1 MEAKNLTHVGNLSYT
16 ARRAVGYDSKGSI
29 SVFWKIGIKQ
39 AERICSELGI
49 PFYVT
54 IAKETEIDVKHLQ
67 KMRELESL
75 GMVEI
80 RRR

>member
-1 MEAKNLTHVGNLSYT
+1 MNLTKFGNLSYT
-16 ARRAVGYDSKGSI
+16 ARRAVGYDSKGSF

-39 AERICSELGI
+39 AESICRELGS

-54 IAKETEIDVKHLQ
+54 ISKETEIKEEYLQ